1 MFLQRIKMSP
11 KKLFLIII
19 LISMAFP
26 SCQDEQDQQDQDNQQ
41 GTQYKLLFILN
52 NDLYDINADGSDL
65 TQLTDGIS
73 LADPSWSPDGKKI
86 VFTASWMTTQGT
98 TRDILTIDNTGKNR
112 ITVSGLSSVNEWK
125 PKWSPDGNMIAF
137 LYDGDLSII
146 SPTGSG
152 LTVLTSKSCG
162 SSFSWSGD
170 SKKIA
175 YVNCYDE
182 IAVIGIDQSGEES
195 LTDND
200 KIDYTPVW
208 SPDGS
213 KIAFLSWRDGNR
225 EIYIMNPDGTNQINL
240 TKNTYNDD
248 NPCWSLDS
256 KQLAFT
262 SEINGISDLYVINS
276 DGSELIRLTYSS
288 NINGLSWHPSG
299 SFIAYSDGEN
309 IYTIQPD
316 GKSIKKITSGTT
328 KCHLFQWS
336 PVPLE

>member
-1 MFLQRIKMSP
+1 MKSP
-11 KKLFLIII
+11 KKLFLIVIF
-19 LISMAFP
+19 ISIAFL
-26 SCQDEQDQQDQDNQQ
+26 SCQDEEDQDNQQ
-41 GTQYKLLFILN
+41 GSQYKLLFISN

-65 TQLTDGIS
+65 TQLTEGIS
-73 LADPSWSPDGKKI
+73 LSDPSWSPDGKKI

-98 TRDILTIDNTGKNR
+98 TRDILTIDNKGENR
-112 ITVSGLSSVNEWK
+112 MTVSGLSSVNEWK
-125 PKWSPDGNMIAF
+125 PKWSPDGNKIAF

-146 SPTGSG
+146 SPTGNG

-200 KIDYTPVW
+200 NIDYSPVW
-208 SPDGS
+208 SSDGS

-225 EIYIMNPDGTNQINL
+225 EIYIMNPDGTNQTNL
-240 TKNTYNDD
+240 TQNSVDD
-248 NPCWSLDS
+248 DKPCWSFDS

-262 SEINGISDLYVINS
+262 SQTSGVSDLYAIDS
-276 DGSELIRLTYSS
+276 DGTGLIRLTHSKS
-288 NINGLSWHPSG
+288 DINGLCWHPSG
-299 SFIAYSDGEN
+299 SLIAYSDGQN
-309 IYTIQPD
+309 IYAIQPD
-316 GKSIKKITSGTT
+316 GKSNAKITSNMTT
-328 KCHLFQWS
+328 CILFQWS
-336 PVPLE
+336 PVALE